1 MDPTSKNAHVP
12 APPLQGDARCEQN
25 AGPSNSEDRLRLV
38 IETSPV
44 AIGFGDST
52 GAIFD
57 ANESFYVLT
66 GYSRQEIEQL
76 KLTWHQ
82 LTAPEYADIDRQIM
96 ETLAVHGKAGPYEKE
111 YIRKDGSRVPLLL
124 SVSALPG
131 RDEHVA
137 FIVDISERKRSE
149 EALRE
154 SEAHVRRLLDTAHEG
169 IWTLDLQGHTTYV
182 NPRMA
187 SMLGYTPEEMLGR
200 SAFDFVCEEDQAG
213 GQQEWL
219 ERRREPGGR
228 ASEYRYLHK
237 DGRSVW
243 CQVSSSPISD
253 SGGHTTG
260 ILGMV
265 TDISDRK
272 HTEDQLDRER
282 ALLQGIYDNIPVLLV
297 LWDPHLRRFT
307 LNRAAE
313 DVTGWTTADAN
324 EGDFMAK
331 VYPDPARRREVV
343 EYMRSLCPGFR
354 ELPVTAKDGSQVPVE
369 WANIRLRDDT
379 AIGIGV
385 DLRERKR
392 ADAALRES
400 EELLRTVLDNSRD
413 GINMLDLES
422 GRYVFMSQAQVE
434 LTGFTREELLDFP
447 ADEALERVHPE
458 DRLISQ
464 SQQEA
469 IAAGRDLPTTVEY
482 RWMVKSGE
490 YRWFSDSRKLVRSAE
505 GRPIAL
511 VGVSRDITER
521 KAMEQALR
529 DADRRKNEF
538 LAVLSH
544 ELRNPLA
551 PITNSLY
558 ILDHVPPGGER
569 AGRARQVIGRQVA
582 QLSNLVNDL
591 LDVTRITRNKIHLQ
605 CEPLELNELVQRATE
620 DNRSFFEQA
629 SVALEVVPAPL
640 PLPVYADR
648 TRLAQVVSNLLH
660 NAAKFT
666 PGDGHTRVTLGSE
679 DSMAVIRVADT
690 GAGMD
695 EQTLERL
702 FEPFV
707 QADDTLD
714 RSKGGLGLGLALAKG
729 LVELHGGS
737 ISAYSAG
744 LGAGAEFVVRL
755 PLSRTEE

>member
-1 MDPTSKNAHVP
+1 
-12 APPLQGDARCEQN
+12 
-25 AGPSNSEDRLRLV
+25 
-38 IETSPV
+38 
-44 AIGFGDST
+44 
-52 GAIFD
+52 
-57 ANESFYVLT
+57 
-66 GYSRQEIEQL
+66 
-76 KLTWHQ
+76 
-82 LTAPEYADIDRQIM
+82 
-96 ETLAVHGKAGPYEKE
+96 
-111 YIRKDGSRVPLLL
+111 
-124 SVSALPG
+124 
-131 RDEHVA
+131 
-137 FIVDISERKRSE
+137 
-149 EALRE
+149 
-154 SEAHVRRLLDTAHEG
+154 
-169 IWTLDLQGHTTYV
+169 
-182 NPRMA
+182 
-187 SMLGYTPEEMLGR
+187 
-200 SAFDFVCEEDQAG
+200 
-213 GQQEWL
+213 
-219 ERRREPGGR
+219 
-228 ASEYRYLHK
+228 
-237 DGRSVW
+237 
-243 CQVSSSPISD
+243 
-253 SGGHTTG
+253 
-260 ILGMV
+260 
-265 TDISDRK
+265 
-272 HTEDQLDRER
+272 
-282 ALLQGIYDNIPVLLV
+282 
-297 LWDPHLRRFT
+297 
-307 LNRAAE
+307 
-313 DVTGWTTADAN
+313 
-324 EGDFMAK
+324 
-331 VYPDPARRREVV
+331 
-343 EYMRSLCPGFR
+343 
-354 ELPVTAKDGSQVPVE
+354 
-369 WANIRLRDDT
+369 
-379 AIGIGV
+379 
-385 DLRERKR
+385 
-392 ADAALRES
+392 
-400 EELLRTVLDNSRD
+400 VLDNSRD